1 MSGLRIA
8 LRATCLLFWMAYICC
23 FAAFTQTTN
32 PLANDPEAA
41 KVGEFQFRSNC
52 SFCHGL
58 GARGGGRG
66 PDLTRTPKKHGNS
79 DAEIFRNIQGGI
91 PGTAMPAAVGSIGVG
106 MSDDEIWQ
114 VIAYIRSIEKM
125 SAAIIGDATHGEQI
139 YSSHGCPTC
148 HMIRGKGGR
157 LGPDLSS
164 VGSSRA
170 GEYLTESLRNPSRQL
185 THGLL
190 EAQKEFPQDYESVT
204 VVAAD
209 GTKYRGIIL
218 NEDSFT
224 LQMIDLRERV
234 HSFNKRELQ
243 SFEKSRMSL
252 MPAYGPDSISDKD
265 LQDIVAFLVAT
276 SRKGD
281 VQ

>member
-1 MSGLRIA
+1 MNAFRIA
-8 LRATCLLFWMAYICC
+8 LGATCLLLWMACSFLI
-23 FAAFTQTTN
+23 FAQSTN
-32 PLANDPEAA
+32 PLANDPKAA
-41 KVGEFQFRSNC
+41 KLGEFQFRSNC
-52 SFCHGL
+52 AFCHGL

-79 DAEIFRNIQGGI
+79 DAEIFHNIQGGI
-91 PGTAMPAAVGSIGVG
+91 AGTAMPAAVGSIGVG

-114 VIAYIRSIEKM
+114 VVAYIRSIEKT
-125 SAAIIGDATHGEQI
+125 SAAITGDATRGEQI
-139 YSSHGCPTC
+139 YSSQGCLTC

-164 VGSSRA
+164 VGSARSA
-170 GEYLTESLRNPSRQL
+170 EYLTESVRNPSRQL
-185 THGLL
+185 SHGLL
-190 EAQKEFPQDYESVT
+190 EVQKEFPQDYESVT

-209 GTKYRGIIL
+209 DKRYRGIIL

-224 LQMIDLRERV
+224 LQMIDVREKI
-234 HSFNKRELQ
+234 HSFTKRELQ
-243 SFEKSRMSL
+243 SFEKSRKSL
-252 MPAYGPDSISDKD
+252 MPAYGPDAISDKD

-281 VQ
+281 AQ

>member
-1 MSGLRIA
+1 MNAFRIA
-8 LRATCLLFWMAYICC
+8 LRATCLLLWMACIGC
-23 FAAFTQTTN
+23 FLLFAQTTN
-32 PLANDPEAA
+32 PLANDPKAA
-41 KVGEFQFRSNC
+41 KLGEFQFRSNC
-52 SFCHGL
+52 AFCHGL

-79 DAEIFRNIQGGI
+79 DAEIFHNIQGGI

-114 VIAYIRSIEKM
+114 VIAYIRSIEKT
-125 SAAIIGDATHGEQI
+125 SAAITGDAAHGEQV
-139 YSSHGCPTC
+139 YSAQGCPTC

-164 VGSSRA
+164 VGSARA
-170 GEYLTESLRNPSRQL
+170 AGYLTESVRNPSGQL
-185 THGLL
+185 SHGLL

-224 LQMIDLRERV
+224 LQMIDMQEKV

-243 SFEKSRMSL
+243 SFEKSRKSL
-252 MPAYGPDSISDKD
+252 MPAYGPEAISDKD

-281 VQ
+281 AQ

>member
-1 MSGLRIA
+1 MTGLRFA
-8 LRATCLLFWMAYICC
+8 LRATCMLLWMACICSFVV
-23 FAAFTQTTN
+23 FAQTTN
-32 PLANDPEAA
+32 PLANDSSAA
-41 KVGEFQFRSNC
+41 KLGEFQFRSNC

-66 PDLTRTPKKHGNS
+66 PDLTRKPKKHGNS

-114 VIAYIRSIEKM
+114 VIAYIRSIEKT
-125 SAAIIGDATHGEQI
+125 SAAITGDATHGELI
-139 YSSHGCPTC
+139 YSAQGCPSC

-164 VGSSRA
+164 VGSARA
-170 GEYLTESLRNPSRQL
+170 AEYLTESVRNPSRQL
-185 THGLL
+185 SHGLL

-218 NEDSFT
+218 NEDGFT
-224 LQMIDLRERV
+224 LQMIDVREKV
-234 HSFNKRELQ
+234 HSFTKRELQ

-265 LQDIVAFLVAT
+265 LQDIVAFLGAT